1 MGTVSPETRQK
12 LAAEAFALTA
22 AYDAQIASYLNQQ
35 AGTLFPS
42 RLTLVV
48 EKKADLRYGENP
60 HQLGA
65 FYADPAQRRTCIS
78 RARQIAGKDL
88 SFNNLLDLD
97 AAWAIAS
104 DFKTPT
110 VCIVKH
116 GNPCGL
122 ASVVDLAEA
131 FRLALEG
138 DSVSAYGG
146 IIGANRV
153 VDEAAARAIRP
164 GFFEAIVA
172 PGYTP
177 EALEILRT
185 KKGFEII
192 EVPPNDA
199 DDPEMG
205 IGNFDFKRI
214 GGGLLVQTFDNLEE
228 DRNKLQVVT
237 QRRPT
242 LEELT
247 DLLFAWR
254 AVRHVKS
261 NAIVLAKKHAMIGHG
276 RGPAVTGGERR
287 GRPPQGRRARAA
299 VGHGLRR
306 LLPLPRWHPDRG
318 AGRGDRHHPARR
330 QHPRRDGDRGGGS
343 PSHGHGLHRTPPL
356 PALIA
361 RDRWTMDKLIGGEA
375 VAATEAGA
383 IAAARLMGRGDRDG
397 ADHAAVEAMRRAM
410 EESEISG
417 TIVIGEG
424 ERDQAPMLYIGEKV
438 GNPEAAHRGR
448 HRGRP
453 AGGDEPGRH
462 RVAERHRGAGRR
474 RAGRPDARA
483 RHVHAQADRGAAGRR
498 ATSASTTRSRRPSG
512 PSPSG
517 WAASVWDITVVIL
530 DRPRHE
536 QLIAEVRATG
546 ARIKLIS
553 DGDLTAGISV
563 AVSGTGVH
571 AVMGI
576 GGAPEGVLTAAALNA
591 WAARSRAS
599 SPGART
605 RSGSAPERMGVDVDD
620 TERVYFTNDL
630 APGEDVVFSATGVT
644 DGELLRGVR
653 FFGGGA
659 RTHSLLMSYKRGI
672 VRFIDTVHMLDHHHP
687 PRVRL

>member
-1 MGTVSPETRQK
+1 LRAILSVSDREGIVELAKGLTEAGVECYATDGTRAHLAEAGIEVRPVSDLSDSAEILGGRVKTLHPKIFAGLLARRDQPDHLAQLAEHGIEQVDMVVVNLYPFGETVIQGDVHLDEALEKIDIGGVALLRAAAKNFPGVAAVSDPTQYASVMRDIKSHGTVSPETRQK

-22 AYDAQIASYLNQQ
+22 AYDAQIASYLYSQ

-65 FYADPAQRRTCIS
+65 FYADPAQRRTSIS

-97 AAWAIAS
+97 AAWQIAS

-153 VDEAAARAIRP
+153 VDDAAARAIRP

-172 PGYTP
+172 PGYTA

-192 EVPPNDA
+192 EVPQSEA
-199 DDPEMG
+199 DGPELG

-242 LEELT
+242 LDELT

-261 NAIVLAKKHAMIGHG
+261 NAIVLAKRHALIGMG
-276 RGPAVTGGERR
+276 AGQPSRVVSVEIALRKAGERAPLSVMASDAYFPFPD
-287 GRPPQGRRARAA
+287 GIQIAA
-299 VGHGLRR
+299 Q
-306 LLPLPRWHPDRG
+306 
-318 AGRGDRHHPARR
+318 AGVTAIIQPGGSIRDEMAIEVADRHH
-330 QHPRRDGDRGGGS
+330 
-343 PSHGHGLHRTPPL
+343 
-356 PALIA
+356 
-361 RDRWTMDKLIGGEA
+361 M
-375 VAATEAGA
+375 
-383 IAAARLMGRGDRDG
+383 
-397 ADHAAVEAMRRAM
+397 AMVF
-410 EESEISG
+410 
-417 TIVIGEG
+417 T
-424 ERDQAPMLYIGEKV
+424 
-438 GNPEAAHRGR
+438 
-448 HRGRP
+448 
-453 AGGDEPGRH
+453 
-462 RVAERHRGAGRR
+462 GRR
-474 RAGRPDARA
+474 
-483 RHVHAQADRGAAGRR
+483 HFKH
-498 ATSASTTRSRRPSG
+498 
-512 PSPSG
+512 
-517 WAASVWDITVVIL
+517 
-530 DRPRHE
+530 
-536 QLIAEVRATG
+536 
-546 ARIKLIS
+546 
-553 DGDLTAGISV
+553 
-563 AVSGTGVH
+563 
-571 AVMGI
+571 
-576 GGAPEGVLTAAALNA
+576 
-591 WAARSRAS
+591 
-599 SPGART
+599 
-605 RSGSAPERMGVDVDD
+605 
-620 TERVYFTNDL
+620 
-630 APGEDVVFSATGVT
+630 
-644 DGELLRGVR
+644 
-653 FFGGGA
+653 
-659 RTHSLLMSYKRGI
+659 
-672 VRFIDTVHMLDHHHP
+672 
-687 PRVRL
+687 